1 MRKDYF
7 PSLPF
12 ALDREVVGSNPVT
25 GIKFF
30 RWNFNWNQLSFETR
44 WSHLQAFLSK
54 SSFTCNLIEVP
65 RTFLPFFL
73 LPLQSLSKLLTPTR
87 ILRNFPIFLFYP
99 ILTRPR
105 LDNFQFERAL
115 WVINP
120 SILYSQLLQASS
132 TLIVLRSSMCW
143 IRQQLDKWS
152 VVEPSWLLSS
162 NW

>member
-1 MRKDYF
+1 MKFQLKIKADVLSRHAEVTYKLSYQNL
-7 PSLPF
+7 PSH
-12 ALDREVVGSNPVT
+12 AT
-25 GIKFF
+25 
-30 RWNFNWNQLSFETR
+30 
-44 WSHLQAFLSK
+44 WSRCLK
-54 SSFTCNLIEVP
+54 
-65 RTFLPFFL
+65 TFLPFFL

-120 SILYSQLLQASS
+120 SILYSQLLQAGS

-152 VVEPSWLLSS
+152 VVEPTWLPSS
-162 NW
+162 NREASLRGYERLKDQRQESGWK